1 MANDYN
7 INAVLSIT
15 NRFTQPLQQFR
26 QQMSNIRNTMSQTQQ
41 QGSKTFTDTVNGIQV
56 AITRTGNLRSDITR
70 LANEYKKAGLNAS
83 EAMKK
88 AHSSLKQVN
97 DQTKQTIQS
106 VDNMG
111 SSMSNMASKVKSAL
125 ATIGIAKVGKDII
138 STYATFE
145 QSMSKVEALSGATG
159 SDLEALTAKAKEM
172 GEKTSKSASESA
184 DALGYMALAGW
195 DTNQMLT
202 GLEPIL
208 RASEA
213 GGLDLAR
220 TSDLVTDS
228 MSTLGIQ
235 TEDLGHYL
243 DVVSKLQASSNTN
256 LAQAQEAYIACGG
269 TLKNMNVPLEESATL
284 LGLMANR
291 GKKGSEA
298 GNSLNSI
305 LVNLMGTG
313 GQASKA
319 LEAMNVSMYNEDG
332 TRKGVVET
340 FRELDVALNNCTD
353 KQKDQFTAM
362 IGGKTQMDGL
372 QMILSG
378 LNEEYGTLN
387 EKLNDSE
394 GYLNQ
399 SAKTMQDNLIGRWT
413 QFKSAIEGVMIAI
426 GERLAPALTEFMD
439 YVLSVMPNIKES
451 VTNWLDWI
459 IKTAIP
465 QLIPKLK
472 ALLPVITGV
481 VSAFMALKVI
491 NTVSK
496 AIKTLKGAFTLLSSP
511 VGIVVLAI
519 GALVAGF
526 IYAYKHS
533 EKFREK
539 VQALIEKIVYIKDR
553 IGQLIDKFK
562 ENEKA
567 MEALQKIYQFCC
579 DVIGKVVEDT
589 FNGIVDSV
597 SSVVTVVETVIET
610 LTAISNGDWKAVWDS
625 FGTNF
630 WSGVGSI
637 FSGITKLG
645 NFMVNPAQAI
655 GINIGKKALGKF
667 FGGKDEEVGANAKG
681 TDNWRG
687 GLTWVNE
694 EGGELMNLP
703 NGTQIIPHDLSETM
717 VKEQARVKEGSSV
730 VIPKLADQ
738 IIIREDADIDKIGQ
752 AIANKVAL
760 ARLRLA

>member
-125 ATIGIAKVGKDII
+125 ATIGIAKVGKDIV

-413 QFKSAIEGVMIAI
+413 QFKSAVEGVKIAI
-426 GERLAPALTEFMD
+426 GERLAPALSEFMD
-439 YVLSVMPNIKES
+439 YILTAMPNIKQS
-451 VTNWLDWI
+451 ITDWLDWMI
-459 IKTAIP
+459 QKAIP

-472 ALLPVITGV
+472 ALIPIVTGLV
-481 VSAFMALKVI
+481 AGFTALKVI
-491 NTVSK
+491 NTVTR
-496 AIKTLKGAFTLLSSP
+496 AINGVKTAIAFLTSP
-511 VGIVVLAI
+511 IGIVVLAI
-519 GALVAGF
+519 AGLVAGF

-533 EKFREK
+533 EQFREK
-539 VQALIEKIVYIKDR
+539 VQNLAEKIIYIKDR

-562 ENEKA
+562 ENEKV
-567 MEALQKIYQFCC
+567 MEALKQIYEFCC
-579 DVIGKVVEDT
+579 DVMKTV
-589 FNGIVDSV
+589 
-597 SSVVTVVETVIET
+597 VVETFNEIANKIGFVIDVVNSTIET
-610 LTAISNGDWKAVWDS
+610 LHAISNGDWKSVWES
-625 FGTNF
+625 FKTNAL
-630 WSGVGSI
+630 SSLVEI
-637 FSGITKLG
+637 FDNIVKLG
-645 NFMVNPAQAI
+645 QFATNPVGAI
-655 GINIGKKALGKF
+655 VTTVSGKF
-667 FGGKDEEVGANAKG
+667 GEKIGHNAKG

-717 VKEQARVKEGSSV
+717 VKEKAQSDNNTGI

-760 ARLRLA
+760 ARLRLS